1 MLTAAVVS
9 SDKASATAM
18 RAALEQTRLVYSVRE
33 WDPAIESHPTPG
45 EAIPDVVLL
54 DLPSSPEAYF
64 GFAAN
69 LRQLRPAIYIIAC
82 SSATPEPALLMEA
95 MRSGVQNFL
104 AKPLVAEP
112 LRDALLRFSAEKPP
126 DGAPTGKVIAVGGS
140 KGGVGTSTAAV
151 NLGVQLAQ
159 ITKQRVLLLD
169 FGRPLG
175 HIPLLLDLQ
184 PKFTLHDATENL
196 ERLDA
201 HFLGGL
207 VTRHQTGL
215 DVLAGSARLEEWQ
228 RFSVAA
234 LAGVLAV
241 AQSCFD
247 HLVIDVGVE
256 DPSEWSPILRSAR
269 AILVVA
275 EVSLLSLW
283 TLEKYVAAVDGVE
296 SLGDKLKIVINRW
309 RRSDESAL
317 HNVEQRLRRK
327 IFARLPNDY
336 RQVSDAVT
344 QGTPLTASSSPLTA
358 TYRQLASDLI
368 QDPAA
373 KPVARRN
380 PLTNMFASSR

>member
-140 KGGVGTSTAAV
+140 KGGVGTSTAAAK
-151 NLGVQLAQ
+151 NMNTQFARR
-159 ITKQRVLLLD
+159 KRKRD
-169 FGRPLG
+169 SAKDNGR
-175 HIPLLLDLQ
+175 
-184 PKFTLHDATENL
+184 ATATS
-196 ERLDA
+196 R
-201 HFLGGL
+201 
-207 VTRHQTGL
+207 
-215 DVLAGSARLEEWQ
+215 ARL
-228 RFSVAA
+228 
-234 LAGVLAV
+234 
-241 AQSCFD
+241 
-247 HLVIDVGVE
+247 
-256 DPSEWSPILRSAR
+256 AR
-269 AILVVA
+269 VM
-275 EVSLLSLW
+275 
-283 TLEKYVAAVDGVE
+283 
-296 SLGDKLKIVINRW
+296 LKELKN
-309 RRSDESAL
+309 
-317 HNVEQRLRRK
+317 
-327 IFARLPNDY
+327 
-336 RQVSDAVT
+336 
-344 QGTPLTASSSPLTA
+344 
-358 TYRQLASDLI
+358 
-368 QDPAA
+368 
-373 KPVARRN
+373 
-380 PLTNMFASSR
+380 